1 MRTRIVKGVI
11 AVCVLLFLTGGFFYM
26 RSNQKHERVKKR
38 YDTYMAQLEEMIASE
53 TSDEGV
59 LLPLIEKDDIE
70 WDAEDEAQYAVWLKA
85 EQAKEYLLKH
95 APHLLPVEKSLD
107 DLNMELVEATRK
119 IDPEAAV
126 RLEAEFT
133 EIKRMAEAE
142 ITAELAAYKQEL
154 VDFEAEIAENAKR
167 REAWKAERR
176 ADAREAAAFRERVDK
191 FIERMRADL
200 IFDESGTPIGFKDG
214 VVASLVKDTDSAS
227 VDAPSPLAEP
237 SPLEVPSEAD
247 RSASP
252 VADAPAV
259 VPQATVDPRVW
270 RETIKGEMERL
281 DVGFYEK
288 YPDVVIRPHLSE
300 TEYQLF
306 FPTEES
312 RRTLQRRTESVQ
324 RAYAREISVLLQ
336 KAPRENRAVLREG
349 VRDDLTQQ
357 WDADFAEAVLR
368 QVNADDK

>member
-1 MRTRIVKGVI
+1 MRTRIVRGVI
-11 AVCVLLFLTGGFFYM
+11 AVCVLLFLTGGLFYM

-38 YDTYMAQLEEMIASE
+38 YDTYMAQLGELSF
-53 TSDEGV
+53 DEDGY
-59 LLPLIEKDDIE
+59 LLPITEDLLDNPEY
-70 WDAEDEAQYAVWLKA
+70 DAIFEKA
-85 EQAKEYLLKH
+85 EEARRYLMKH

-119 IDPEAAV
+119 IDPEAAD

-154 VDFEAEIAENAKR
+154 VDFEAEMAENAKR
-167 REAWKAERR
+167 REAWKAEM
-176 ADAREAAAFRERVDK
+176 RESEREGEALLARVDK
-191 FIERMRADL
+191 LIERMRADL
-200 IFDESGTPIGFKDG
+200 IFDESGTTIGFKEG
-214 VVASLVKDTDSAS
+214 AVASLVEDTESAS
-227 VDAPSPLAEP
+227 VAESSSLDEPASLADP
-237 SPLEVPSEAD
+237 PEAD

-300 TEYQLF
+300 AEYQLF

-312 RRTLQRRTESVQ
+312 RRNLQRRTESVQ

-349 VRDDLTQQ
+349 VRNDLTQQ

>member
-11 AVCVLLFLTGGFFYM
+11 AVCVLLFLTGGLFYM

-38 YDTYMAQLEEMIASE
+38 YDTYMAQLGELSF
-53 TSDEGV
+53 DEDGY
-59 LLPLIEKDDIE
+59 LLPITEDLLDNPEY
-70 WDAEDEAQYAVWLKA
+70 DAIFEKA
-85 EQAKEYLLKH
+85 EEARRYLMKH
-95 APHLLPVEKSLD
+95 APHLLPVEESLD
-107 DLNMELVEATRK
+107 DSYYKDYIASLRK
-119 IDPEAAV
+119 TDPDLAAE
-126 RLEAEFT
+126 LEAGLAQDAREH
-133 EIKRMAEAE
+133 EARMAELD
-142 ITAELAAYKQEL
+142 AELAAYKQEL
-154 VDFEAEIAENAKR
+154 VDFEAEMAENAKR
-167 REAWKAERR
+167 REAWDAERR

-214 VVASLVKDTDSAS
+214 VVASHFEDTEAAP
-227 VDAPSPLAEP
+227 VDDPPSSDEPSPLAE
-237 SPLEVPSEAD
+237 PSEAD

-288 YPDVVIRPHLSE
+288 YPDVAIRSHLSE
-300 TEYQLF
+300 SEYQLF

-312 RRTLQRRTESVQ
+312 RRNLQRRTESVQ

>member
-11 AVCVLLFLTGGFFYM
+11 AVCVLLFLTGGLFYM

-38 YDTYMAQLEEMIASE
+38 YDTYMAQL
-53 TSDEGV
+53 DEFSFDEDGY
-59 LLPLIEKDDIE
+59 LLPITEDLLDNPEY
-70 WDAEDEAQYAVWLKA
+70 DAILEKA
-85 EQAKEYLLKH
+85 EEAHRYLMKH
-95 APHLLPVEKSLD
+95 APHLLPEEESDDYSYFEELRKS
-107 DLNMELVEATRK
+107 
-119 IDPEAAV
+119 DPETAAKIESE
-126 RLEAEFT
+126 LA
-133 EIKRMAEAE
+133 
-142 ITAELAAYKQEL
+142 AELAAYKQEL
-154 VDFEAEIAENAKR
+154 VDFEAEMAENAKR

-176 ADAREAAAFRERVDK
+176 ASEREAAAFRERVDK

-214 VVASLVKDTDSAS
+214 VVASHFEDTEAAP
-227 VDAPSPLAEP
+227 VDDPPSLDEPVPLAEP
-237 SPLEVPSEAD
+237 PEAD

-270 RETIKGEMERL
+270 RETIKGEMARL
-281 DVGFYEK
+281 DIGFYEK
-288 YPDVVIRPHLSE
+288 YPDVVICPHLSE
-300 TEYQLF
+300 AEYQLF

-336 KAPRENRAVLREG
+336 KAPRESRAGLREG
-349 VRDDLTQQ
+349 VRDDLTQK
-357 WDADFAEAVLR
+357 WDADFAESVLR
-368 QVNADDK
+368 QLNGADK